1 MRWEDG
7 RSWFGCGVSFAWNE
21 GARSGERVEL
31 TILYTV
37 EAHDENRKCKQLSP
51 RHHGACALEEEEE
64 EEDAARI
71 PSNCSARSTMWMVD
85 ASIVAM

>member
-1 MRWEDG
+1 MGVACPLPGMRE
-7 RSWFGCGVSFAWNE
+7 R
-21 GARSGERVEL
+21 GAARGVEL

-64 EEDAARI
+64 DAARI